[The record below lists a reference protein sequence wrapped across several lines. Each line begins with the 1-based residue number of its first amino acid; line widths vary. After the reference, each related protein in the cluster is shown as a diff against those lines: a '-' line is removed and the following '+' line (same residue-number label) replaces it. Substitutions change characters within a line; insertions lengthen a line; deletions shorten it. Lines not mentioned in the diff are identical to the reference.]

1 MHFDGVSLHVCAK
14 NHPLLM
20 EGMWHLIF
28 HWIPSYF
35 GTSTFISSRF
45 FFLHHWLSNLIWLQ
59 MFLFIARAGQDD
71 LQRSFPTGMILWFC
85 NSISGWIVFGFPSPP
100 GLTGIYT
107 GCCAPMG
114 LSHGLGWKIISCQ
127 LDMAASFSHSLCG
140 VCSFWGVHSA
150 LLAPFLTPFCQTPC
164 QWDTAEETCY
174 QAAPS
179 YAT

>member
-1 MHFDGVSLHVCAK
+1 MFVQRTIHFWWKVCDTSFFTGYHHILVPPHLFQADFFST
-14 NHPLLM
+14 PLVEQLDLAADVPV
-20 EGMWHLIF
+20 HCK
-28 HWIPSYF
+28 
-35 GTSTFISSRF
+35 
-45 FFLHHWLSNLIWLQ
+45 
-59 MFLFIARAGQDD
+59 RAGQDD
-71 LQRSFPTGMILWFC
+71 LQRSFPAQMILWFC
-85 NSISGWIVFGFPSPP
+85 NSISGRIFFGFPSPP

-114 LSHGLGWKIISCQ
+114 LSHGLGWKIMSCQ
-127 LDMAASFSHSLCG
+127 LDMAASSSHSLCG
-140 VCSFWGVHSA
+140 VCSFWGVHGA

>member
-45 FFLHHWLSNLIWLQ
+45 FSTPLIEQLD
-59 MFLFIARAGQDD
+59 LAADVPVHCKRAGQDD
-71 LQRSFPTGMILWFC
+71 LQRSFPTQMILWFC
-85 NSISGWIVFGFPSPP
+85 NSISGWIFFGFPSPP
-100 GLTGIYT
+100 GLTGIHR
-107 GCCAPMG
+107 GCSAPMG

-127 LDMAASFSHSLCG
+127 LDMAASSSHSLCG
-140 VCSFWGVHSA
+140 VCSFWGVHGA